1 MQQVYLCGKLVAR
14 NNRNCCGNAQCAKNA
29 VSKSH
34 RKNRAE
40 NFSRTS
46 RKSLPL
52 DIIRKVF
59 EQSDDEWM
67 AMTAFGSTWKRL
79 QVDFD
84 PRNYGCK
91 KFTDLVKKYTDI
103 FDYDMRKTA
112 EDTQE
117 RMYVRLKV

>member
-1 MQQVYLCGKLVAR
+1 METP
-14 NNRNCCGNAQCAKNA
+14 NAQKTSSHKATAKTEPKI
-29 VSKSH
+29 S
-34 RKNRAE
+34 AE
-40 NFSRTS
+40 HPED
-46 RKSLPL
+46 SLPL

-59 EQSDDEWM
+59 DQSDDEWM

>member
-1 MQQVYLCGKLVAR
+1 MENLLPEITETAVETPNTQKTPSQKAT
-14 NNRNCCGNAQCAKNA
+14 AKTEPKI
-29 VSKSH
+29 S
-34 RKNRAE
+34 AE
-40 NFSRTS
+40 HPEN
-46 RKSLPL
+46 SLPL